1 MREGSFAQ
9 AQVLLEKLLL
19 TEPEAEA
26 LYCLAVCQRKLADYQ
41 GALATLD
48 RLIELDVDFSRAYQ
62 ERGFLLRELNQIDQA
77 TAAFEHAV
85 ALNPALFASWRS
97 LAGTKGYA
105 RSVEAGRQANW
116 LQQLPPELLS
126 VTSLLAQKQFD
137 NAETLCKQF
146 LKKQPS
152 HPEAMRLLAAI
163 AAKLQIYDD
172 AEHLLEGALTLHPG
186 YLRARLDYVEIL
198 HKRQKFNRSLDQA
211 NDLAKS
217 DPNNPG
223 FLLMLGNAQQ
233 ACSDFEGA
241 LQSYAKA
248 RSLAPAHT
256 PTDIALGNA
265 LKTIGQTKAA
275 IEAYQHAIATRIDC
289 GEAYW
294 SLSNLKTYRFNN
306 QQLADMHQVLDRPEL
321 PDSDRTHLCF
331 ALGKA
336 YEDEQSYAESF
347 KYYEQGNELRAVRS
361 PYDAPRLA
369 RVLDYQREFFTAEF
383 FAEHARVGHPGP
395 DPIFIVGLPRS
406 GSTLLEQILAAHSK
420 VDGTMELSNIISMAH
435 GFNAK
440 RASSTPRPY
449 PEVLNELTGD
459 DLVELGQ
466 QYLTDTAHH
475 RQGAPLF
482 IDKMPNNFRHIALIR
497 LILPNAKIIDARRD
511 PMACCFSGYKQL
523 FAEGQEFSYRQEDLA
538 HYYTAYVNIMQHWD
552 EALPGAVL
560 RVENESLIAN
570 PEQQIRRM
578 LDYCGLEF
586 EEACLN
592 FHQSDRAVRT
602 PSSEQVRQPINSS
615 AVNQWRN
622 YRPYLSSL
630 EEGLGALAP
639 PRIRFLF

>member
-9 AQVLLEKLLL
+9 AQVLVEKLLL

-48 RLIELDVDFSRAYQ
+48 RLIELDVDFRRAYQ

-248 RSLAPAHT
+248 RSLARS
-256 PTDIALGNA
+256 
-265 LKTIGQTKAA
+265 
-275 IEAYQHAIATRIDC
+275 AT
-289 GEAYW
+289 
-294 SLSNLKTYRFNN
+294 
-306 QQLADMHQVLDRPEL
+306 
-321 PDSDRTHLCF
+321 SDRF
-331 ALGKA
+331 
-336 YEDEQSYAESF
+336 
-347 KYYEQGNELRAVRS
+347 
-361 PYDAPRLA
+361 
-369 RVLDYQREFFTAEF
+369 
-383 FAEHARVGHPGP
+383 VG
-395 DPIFIVGLPRS
+395 
-406 GSTLLEQILAAHSK
+406 
-420 VDGTMELSNIISMAH
+420 
-435 GFNAK
+435 
-440 RASSTPRPY
+440 
-449 PEVLNELTGD
+449 
-459 DLVELGQ
+459 
-466 QYLTDTAHH
+466 
-475 RQGAPLF
+475 
-482 IDKMPNNFRHIALIR
+482 
-497 LILPNAKIIDARRD
+497 
-511 PMACCFSGYKQL
+511 
-523 FAEGQEFSYRQEDLA
+523 
-538 HYYTAYVNIMQHWD
+538 
-552 EALPGAVL
+552 
-560 RVENESLIAN
+560 
-570 PEQQIRRM
+570 
-578 LDYCGLEF
+578 
-586 EEACLN
+586 
-592 FHQSDRAVRT
+592 
-602 PSSEQVRQPINSS
+602 
-615 AVNQWRN
+615 
-622 YRPYLSSL
+622 
-630 EEGLGALAP
+630 
-639 PRIRFLF
+639 